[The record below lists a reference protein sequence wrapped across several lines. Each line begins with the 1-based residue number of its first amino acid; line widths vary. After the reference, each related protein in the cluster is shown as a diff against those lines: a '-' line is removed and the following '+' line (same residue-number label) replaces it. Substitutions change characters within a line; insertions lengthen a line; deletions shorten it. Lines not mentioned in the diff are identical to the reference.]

1 MQGLNWLLIPMVF
14 PDDLPFHKKFST
26 PRIQSLISNIHETPN
41 ITCPFV
47 NDRELP
53 RQLHLVDW

>member
-1 MQGLNWLLIPMVF
+1 MVF